1 MKKTL
6 NVIMLSIV
14 ISMLMSSCYTQKYM
28 VGEGSQTGVET
39 KEKNNYFLFGLVD
52 GKISD
57 PKNMANGV
65 ENYSVTTEMTFVDGL
80 LSALT
85 WGIYS
90 PTTTKVQK

>member
-6 NVIMLSIV
+6 NIIMISIV
-14 ISMLMSSCYTQKYM
+14 VSMLMSSCYTQKYM
-28 VGEGSQTGVET
+28 VGEGSQTGIET

-57 PKNMANGV
+57 PKVMASDT